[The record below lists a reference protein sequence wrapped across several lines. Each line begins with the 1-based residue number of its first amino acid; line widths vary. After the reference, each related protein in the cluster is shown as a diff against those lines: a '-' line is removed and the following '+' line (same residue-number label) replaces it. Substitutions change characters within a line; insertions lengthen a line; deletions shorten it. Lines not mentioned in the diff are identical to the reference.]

1 MNKFAASWK
10 SNQERIFTENG
21 GATFDTSASS
31 AVDLFFRIGAM
42 RGQDKNRLYQ
52 NFAKAFG
59 ENSYVATRILL
70 WARDV
75 RGGAGERQ
83 IFRDLLNWLETNQP
97 EVLKLILPKVPELGR
112 WDDLLVFQT
121 KEFKVL
127 AYEMFETAL
136 RAKDGLAAKW
146 APRENSKNHD
156 RAKELRRHLGL
167 TPRQYRQVLS
177 KLSNTVEQLMCAKDW
192 DAINYQHVPSLA
204 QARYSKA
211 FLKHDEARYRSFG
224 EKAKVYAETK
234 AKVESGELDAS
245 ALEKIEKVTINAGA
259 VFPYDVLKDLFQNSY
274 YSAAPSV
281 NPDVI
286 RAQWATLPNYMG
298 KKNILPIVDVSGS
311 MYCPAGGHGSNSGT
325 TCMAVAV
332 SLGLY
337 MATKNRGDFNN
348 MFMTFS
354 SSPEL
359 VTLKGN
365 DIVNQVQQMSK
376 AEWGM
381 STDLSLAFQK
391 VLSFAT
397 QNRISQEDMPEYI
410 IVLSDMEFNAAARG
424 QTAMQDYASRF
435 EAAGYRAPKVVWWN
449 IQSRQDQTP
458 VKFNQQGAALVSG
471 FSPSIVKNIMSGE
484 SIDPYR
490 MMLNV
495 IMDPRYD
502 IPDLA
507 EVG

>member
-1 MNKFAASWK
+1 MTNSFALAWK
-10 SNQERIFTENG
+10 ENQERIFTENG
-21 GATFDTSASS
+21 AATFNTSASS
-31 AVDLFFRIGAM
+31 AVDLFFKIGAM

-52 NFAKAFG
+52 SFAKAFG

-83 IFRDLLNWLETNQP
+83 IFRDLLVWLEDNQP

-112 WDDLLVFQT
+112 WDDLLVFT
-121 KEFKVL
+121 TSTFKTR
-127 AYEMFETAL
+127 AYDMFETAL

-146 APRENSKNHD
+146 APRENSKNHKI
-156 RAKELRRHLGL
+156 AMELRKHLGL

-211 FLKHDEARYRSFG
+211 FLKHDESRYREFG

-259 VFPYDVLKDLFQNSY
+259 VYPYDVLKDMFSGY
-274 YSAAPSV
+274 GYRAPSA
-281 NPDVI
+281 NKDVI

-298 KKNILPIVDVSGS
+298 SKKILPMIDVSGS
-311 MYCPAGGHGSNSGT
+311 MYTPAGSQGSTS
-325 TCMAVAV
+325 CLQVAV

-337 MATKNRGDFNN
+337 MATKNTGDFGN
-348 MFMTFS
+348 MFLTFS
-354 SSPEL
+354 NSPTL
-359 VTLKGN
+359 VTLKGT
-365 DIVNQVQQMSK
+365 DII
-376 AEWGM
+376 
-381 STDLSLAFQK
+381 SLAAQVFEAPMGYNTNLGAAFDK
-391 VLSFAT
+391 VLDLAKR
-397 QNRISQEDMPEYI
+397 NRVPQEDLPEYI
-410 IVLSDMEFNAAARG
+410 LVLSDMEFDAFGAGN
-424 QTAMQDYASRF
+424 TAF
-435 EAAGYRAPKVVWWN
+435 EAYTRKFEEAGYTAPKIIWWN
-449 IQSRQDQTP
+449 IQSRQDQSP

-471 FSPSIVKNIMSGE
+471 FSPSIAKSIMTGE
-484 SIDPYR
+484 SIDPYKQ
-490 MMLNV
+490 MLAV
-495 IMDPRYD
+495 IMNERYD

-507 EVG
+507 EAV